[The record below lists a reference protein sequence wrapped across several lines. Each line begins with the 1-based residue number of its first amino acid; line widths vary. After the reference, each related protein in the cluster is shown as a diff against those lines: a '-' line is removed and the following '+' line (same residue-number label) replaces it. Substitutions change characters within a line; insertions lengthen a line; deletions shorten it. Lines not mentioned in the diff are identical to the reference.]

1 MPSICLLPLAS
12 EYIWIMMAYICY
24 ADFFSRFLPSWMVT
38 DEGPMNLTMWAG
50 PWLAIDSLPGFCQM
64 IRIACM
70 YNSLAKTHDQ
80 STFCLIN
87 QMTVHVCHKEQYFSK
102 IYFILTIKLHRSTN
116 EQLLTYNRLCSLLP
130 PPFSSVF

>member
-1 MPSICLLPLAS
+1 
-12 EYIWIMMAYICY
+12 
-24 ADFFSRFLPSWMVT
+24 MVT

-70 YNSLAKTHDQ
+70 YNSLVKIHDQ

-87 QMTVHVCHKEQYFSK
+87 QMTVHVCHKEQYFQRFISSSQSNSTDPQMNSK
-102 IYFILTIKLHRSTN
+102 VTQNKLQ
-116 EQLLTYNRLCSLLP
+116 E
-130 PPFSSVF
+130 